1 MFGDNGFAFKG
12 SALLLL
18 LGGFAMAF
26 GQIVTI
32 AWCSASGEF
41 YGYFY
46 NEAGKL
52 QSCVFNTPGDW
63 LFTYGSIGLTVA
75 GMWSLFYDF
84 VRTRETWKEKRTV
97 NLSRV
102 TFTLSFVVMNSMLEA
117 LTKAYMRPHT
127 SSILYI
133 LFDNMF
139 WLLPVSIFLLALSAW
154 SIVNKVELYFNL
166 KWRR

>member
-1 MFGDNGFAFKG
+1 MFGDNGFSFKG

-32 AWCSASGEF
+32 TWCSASGEF

-46 NEAGKL
+46 DDNHML

-63 LFTYGSIGLTVA
+63 FFTWASLGLTVA

-84 VRTRETWKEKRTV
+84 LQTRNTWKEKRSV

-102 TFTLSFVVMNSMLEA
+102 VFTISFVIMNSMLEA

-127 SSILYI
+127 STPIYL
-133 LFDNMF
+133 LFDNVF
-139 WLLPVSIFLLALSAW
+139 WLLPLSIFLVALSTW
-154 SIVNKVELYFNL
+154 SIVNNLELHFNL
-166 KWRR
+166 KWRK